1 MGSDPQGLGPRAH
14 KGNGMRPLEG
24 LRVVDLTRVLS
35 GPYCTMQ
42 LGDMGAEVIK
52 IEQPGKGDDTRAFA
66 PPYQGDQAAYFLSI
80 NRNKKSVTL
89 DMKTAAGK
97 EVLWRLIDK
106 SDILVE
112 NFRPGAMDRL
122 GFGYAAVRKRRPAM
136 VYASISGFGASGPQ
150 KDRPGYDVI
159 VQGEAGIM
167 DITGPADG
175 APYKVGAAIGDLVS
189 GLYAVQGIL
198 AALYA
203 AKATGVGQHVDV
215 SMYEA
220 VASLLTF
227 NAGIYFATGEP
238 PRRRGNAHPTIVP
251 YETFEAADGWI
262 NLGVANDDLWQR
274 FCKAAERPDL
284 ATDPR
289 YLEAADRVR
298 NRDELVP
305 LVRSLIRERTR
316 DEWMARLDKAGV
328 PAGAIRTVGEVCE
341 SDLLKARDM
350 IAEMKHASAGAVKA
364 VKNAVH
370 LSGTPLDSYTAPPQL
385 GQHTRVVLT
394 GLLGYS
400 AAEVEKLTQDGVI

>member
-1 MGSDPQGLGPRAH
+1 
-14 KGNGMRPLEG
+14 MRPLEG

-52 IEQPGKGDDTRAFA
+52 VEQPGKGDDTRAFA
-66 PPYQGDQAAYFLSI
+66 PPYQGDEAAYFLSV
-80 NRNKKSVTL
+80 NRNKKSIAL
-89 DMKTAAGK
+89 DMKSEAGK
-97 EVLWRLIDK
+97 EVLWRLIGK

-122 GFGYAAVRKRRPAM
+122 GFGYAAVRKHRPAM
-136 VYASISGFGASGPQ
+136 VYASISGFGNSGPQ

-167 DITGPADG
+167 DITGPRDG

-189 GLYAVQGIL
+189 GLYAAQGIL
-198 AALYA
+198 AALLTA
-203 AKATGVGQHVDV
+203 RATGQGQHVSI

-227 NAGIYFATGEP
+227 NASIYFATGES
-238 PRRRGNAHPTIVP
+238 PRRRGNEHPTIVP

-274 FCKAAERPDL
+274 FCKAAEAPDL
-284 ATDPR
+284 AADPR
-289 YLEAADRVR
+289 YAKAADRVR
-298 NRDELVP
+298 NREELVP
-305 LVRSLIRERTR
+305 LVRALVKRRTR
-316 DEWMARLDKAGV
+316 DEWLARLDKAGV
-328 PAGAIRTVGEVCE
+328 PSGAIRAVGEVCDG
-341 SDLLKARDM
+341 DLLKARGM
-350 IAEMKHASAGAVKA
+350 IAEMQHASAGLVKA

-370 LSGTPLDSYTAPPQL
+370 LSGTPLDAYQAPPQL
-385 GQHTRVVLT
+385 GEHTRAVLT
-394 GLLGYS
+394 GLLGYT
-400 AAEVEKLTQDGVI
+400 AAEFDGLARDGVV

>member
-1 MGSDPQGLGPRAH
+1 
-14 KGNGMRPLEG
+14 MRPLEG

-89 DMKTAAGK
+89 DMKSAAGK

-122 GFGYAAVRKRRPAM
+122 GFGYPAVKKRRPAM
-136 VYASISGFGASGPQ
+136 IYASISGFGASGPQ

-159 VQGEAGIM
+159 IQGEAGIM
-167 DITGPADG
+167 DITGPEDG
-175 APYKVGAAIGDLVS
+175 APYKVGAAVGDLVS

-198 AALYA
+198 AALHA
-203 AKATGVGQHVDV
+203 AKTTGVGQHVDV

-274 FCKAAERPDL
+274 FCKAAEVPDL
-284 ATDPR
+284 AADPR
-289 YLEAADRVR
+289 YLKAADRVR

-316 DEWMARLDKAGV
+316 DDWMSRLDTAGV

-341 SDLLKARDM
+341 SDLLKARGM
-350 IAEMKHASAGAVKA
+350 IAEMEHASAGVVKA

-370 LSGTPLDSYTAPPQL
+370 LSGTPLNAYAAPPQL
-385 GQHTRVVLT
+385 GEHTREVLT

>member
-1 MGSDPQGLGPRAH
+1 
-14 KGNGMRPLEG
+14 MRPLEG

-52 IEQPGKGDDTRAFA
+52 VEQPGKGDDTRAFA
-66 PPYQGDQAAYFLSI
+66 PPYQGDQAAYFLSV
-80 NRNKKSVTL
+80 NRNKKSITL
-89 DMKTAAGK
+89 DMKSEAGK
-97 EVLWRLIDK
+97 EVLWRLIDR

-122 GFGYAAVRKRRPAM
+122 GFGYETVRKRRPAM

-150 KDRPGYDVI
+150 RDRPGYDVI

-167 DITGPADG
+167 DITGPQDG
-175 APYKVGAAIGDLVS
+175 APYKVGAAVADLVS

-203 AKATGVGQHVDV
+203 AKATGVGQHVDI

-262 NLGVANDDLWQR
+262 NLGVANDDLWRR
-274 FCKAAERPDL
+274 FCKAAETPDL
-284 ATDPR
+284 VDDPR
-289 YLEAADRVR
+289 FARAADRVR
-298 NRDELVP
+298 NREVLVP
-305 LVRSLIRERTR
+305 LVRSLIKQRTR
-316 DEWMARLDKAGV
+316 DEWLRRLDKAGV
-328 PAGAIRTVGEVCE
+328 PAGAIRTVGEVCD
-341 SDLLKARDM
+341 SDLLKARGM
-350 IAEMKHASAGAVKA
+350 IAEMQHTSAGMVKA
-364 VKNAVH
+364 VKNAMH
-370 LSGTPLDSYTAPPQL
+370 LSGTPLDAYAAPPQL
-385 GQHTRVVLT
+385 GQHTREVLT

-400 AAEVEKLTQDGVI
+400 AAEVEALARGGVI

>member
-1 MGSDPQGLGPRAH
+1 
-14 KGNGMRPLEG
+14 MRPLEG

-42 LGDMGAEVIK
+42 LGDLGAEVIK
-52 IEQPGKGDDTRAFA
+52 IEAPGKGDDTRAFA

-80 NRNKKSVTL
+80 NRNKKSITL
-89 DMKTAAGK
+89 DMKSEAGK
-97 EVLWRLIDK
+97 AVLWRLIDK

-112 NFRPGAMDRL
+112 NFRPGAMERL
-122 GFGYAAVRKRRPAM
+122 GFGYAAVKARRPAM
-136 VYASISGFGASGPQ
+136 VYASISGFGQTGPQ

-159 VQGEAGIM
+159 VQGEAGVM
-167 DITGPADG
+167 DITGPQDG
-175 APYKVGAAIGDLVS
+175 APHKVGAAIGDLVS
-189 GLYAVQGIL
+189 GLYAIQGIL

-203 AKATGVGQHVDV
+203 ARTTGVGQHVDI

-262 NLGVANDDLWQR
+262 NLGVANDHLWQR

-284 ATDPR
+284 AADPR
-289 YLEAADRVR
+289 YVKAADRVR
-298 NRDELVP
+298 NREELVP
-305 LVRSLIRERTR
+305 ILRALIKTR
-316 DEWMARLDKAGV
+316 MRDDWMARLEAAAV
-328 PAGAIRTVGEVCE
+328 PAGAIRTVGEVCD
-341 SDLLKARDM
+341 SDLLKARGM
-350 IAEMKHASAGAVKA
+350 IAEMEHASAGVVKA

-385 GQHTRVVLT
+385 GAHTRAVLT
-394 GLLGYS
+394 ELLGYS
-400 AAEVEKLTQDGVI
+400 EAEFDALARDKVI

>member
-1 MGSDPQGLGPRAH
+1 
-14 KGNGMRPLEG
+14 MRPLEG

-52 IEQPGKGDDTRAFA
+52 IEQPGRGDDTRAFA

-89 DMKTAAGK
+89 DMKSAAGK

-122 GFGYAAVRKRRPAM
+122 GFGYPAVKKRRPAM
-136 VYASISGFGASGPQ
+136 IYASISGFGASGPQ

-167 DITGPADG
+167 DITGPEDG

-198 AALYA
+198 AALHA
-203 AKATGVGQHVDV
+203 AKTTGVGQHVDV

-227 NAGIYFATGEP
+227 TAGIYFATGEP

-284 ATDPR
+284 AADER
-289 YLEAADRVR
+289 YLKAADRVR
-298 NRDELVP
+298 NRDDLVP
-305 LVRSLIRERTR
+305 LVRSLIKERTR

-341 SDLLKARDM
+341 SDLLKARGM
-350 IAEMKHASAGAVKA
+350 IAEMKHAGAGAVKA

-370 LSGTPLDSYTAPPQL
+370 LSGTPLDAYTAPPQL
-385 GQHTRVVLT
+385 GQHTREVLT

-400 AAEVEKLTQDGVI
+400 AAEVDALARDGVV